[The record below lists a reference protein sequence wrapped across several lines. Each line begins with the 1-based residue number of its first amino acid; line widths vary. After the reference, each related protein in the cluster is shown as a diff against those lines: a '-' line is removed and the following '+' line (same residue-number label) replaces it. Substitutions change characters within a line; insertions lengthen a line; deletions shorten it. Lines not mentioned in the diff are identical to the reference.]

1 MEDLKG
7 DLEVIV
13 RYMDRGFMKTRQL
26 DVKDAEV
33 AFVLKDLFVRLMKAF
48 VELEKGNMH
57 DKTMMSVFSDIQ
69 FDQI

>member
-7 DLEVIV
+7 DLEVVV
-13 RYMDRGFMKTRQL
+13 RYMDRGFMKTRQI
-26 DVKDAEV
+26 DVKDAEL
-33 AFVLKDLFVRLMKAF
+33 AFVLKDLFVRLMKAL
-48 VELEKGNMH
+48 VEMEKGNMH

>member
-26 DVKDAEV
+26 NVKDAEV
-33 AFVLKDLFVRLMKAF
+33 AFVLKDLFVRLMKCL

-57 DKTMMSVFSDIQ
+57 DKTMMSVFSDTQ